1 MARSG
6 IAETVCVLVSASALG
21 RWVDREPSRLRAL
34 LLTIVV
40 NRLTLIACCLLWILL
55 FILTQSKLRVATFVV
70 ILGLGMIEKASRMAN
85 TLSME
90 RDWVPTVADE
100 HDHASEH
107 AYSLIHLNTVIRRI
121 DISCKFLA
129 PLAISSVVALIEPTL
144 AAMAIGAISTV
155 SMAVELWA
163 AMQVWKQNRRLRSLK
178 QVKSDPVLN
187 MDNLRGPDGRV
198 KAADTQS
205 APSLLLAQMRS
216 LLARMEKIV
225 HVQIDGLKYYFST
238 VIWLPSVGVAILHAS
253 VLAWSGT
260 LITWLLNAGF
270 SLPQVTVAKGIGS
283 IFEIGSTLVFP
294 LAVSLLRSRSPPAS
308 RSSVAYEMVGREEP
322 DRGETSEDELD
333 ADAVDAT
340 PSSTQHLG
348 DHSLHATVVRVALW
362 AIGGLVLCLVPTV
375 IALFY
380 LDSLMSVDSSD
391 ASTTSSPSPMAAT
404 IAALAFFA
412 FLSISFLGR
421 WTYDLSVNQLT
432 LMLIP
437 ASHRSSFGGTEMALV
452 STISLVHW
460 TAAAIWHTQDDFR
473 WLAFGSLCAVGV
485 AAAGYYRWSM
495 WWLHGAAR

>member
-1 MARSG
+1 
-6 IAETVCVLVSASALG
+6 
-21 RWVDREPSRLRAL
+21 VDREPSRLRAL

-55 FILTQSKLRVATFVV
+55 FIVTQFKLRVATFVV
-70 ILGLGMIEKASRMAN
+70 ILGLGMVEKASRMAN

-90 RDWVPTVADE
+90 RDWVPTVAEE
-100 HDHASEH
+100 HDHASEQ
-107 AYSLIHLNTVIRRI
+107 AYNLIHLNTVIRRI
-121 DISCKFLA
+121 DISSKFLA

-144 AAMAIGAISTV
+144 AAMAMGAFSAI

-178 QVKSDPVLN
+178 QPKSDSVLN
-187 MDNLRGPDGRV
+187 MDNLADPNGRV
-198 KAADTQS
+198 KAAALQS
-205 APSLLLAQMRS
+205 APSLLLDQMRS
-216 LLARMEKIV
+216 LVARMEKII
-225 HVQIDGLKYYFST
+225 HIQIDGLKYYFST

-294 LAVSLLRSRSPPAS
+294 LAVSLLRSRSPPEP
-308 RSSVAYEMVGREEP
+308 RSSVAYEMVGREDP
-322 DRGETSEDELD
+322 DREEPSEDELD
-333 ADAVDAT
+333 AEALDAMA
-340 PSSTQHLG
+340 SNTQHLG
-348 DHSLHATVVRVALW
+348 DHSLHAAVVRVALW
-362 AIGGLVLCLVPTV
+362 AIAGLIVCLIPTV

-380 LDSLMSVDSSD
+380 LDSLMSVDPSD
-391 ASTTSSPSPMAAT
+391 ASPVAAT
-404 IAALAFFA
+404 IAAIAFFA

-432 LMLIP
+432 LMLVP

-460 TAAAIWHTQDDFR
+460 TAAAIWHAQDDFR
-473 WLAFGSLCAVGV
+473 WLALGSLCAVGV
-485 AAAGYYRWSM
+485 GAVGYYRWSM
-495 WWLHGAAR
+495 WWLHGAVR